1 MDVVDD
7 LTARGHVDDRAFAL
21 RWVETRA
28 ARGYGAA
35 RLRAELRLR
44 GVEPALIVAALAPLA
59 AESQLGQARAVARRR
74 YPALLRTAPARAPA
88 RLRDHLLRRGFS
100 ASVVLRVVREVAP
113 HAWEA
118 D

>member
-1 MDVVDD
+1 MEVVDD

-21 RWVETRA
+21 RWVESRA

-44 GVEPALIVAALAPLA
+44 GVAPALVAAALAPLA
-59 AESQLGQARAVARRR
+59 AEGQLGQARAVARRR
-74 YPALLRTAPARAPA
+74 YPAFLRTGPARAAA

-100 ASVVLRVVREVAP
+100 ASVVLRVVREIAP
-113 HAWEA
+113 RAGE